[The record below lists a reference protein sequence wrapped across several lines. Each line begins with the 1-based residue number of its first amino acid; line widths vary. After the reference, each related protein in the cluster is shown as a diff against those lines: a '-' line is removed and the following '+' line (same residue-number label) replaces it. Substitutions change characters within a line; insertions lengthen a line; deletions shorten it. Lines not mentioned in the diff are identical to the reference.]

1 MRLILGLVA
10 LVSILPGDA
19 LHAQRQ
25 PPIPPVGVP
34 VPAATTPTEPTEL
47 RNQSTQQDRETT
59 GLEVPVSLDK
69 IRGALAQPPQE
80 GLKGL
85 NEQPTFRL
93 QVQEQQRFEQLM
105 DKIKFE
111 GGTGPEV
118 AGGRANYE
126 LQQVIF
132 PRVDNPLVQ
141 PYAAFSTGEVLT
153 LGAEALI
160 EKLVVDKVSHVFG
173 NMLRAQAER
182 EAREEV
188 ARSLAAL
195 QAAQPAPPPKN

>member
-10 LVSILPGDA
+10 LPLMLLGEP
-19 LHAQRQ
+19 LQAQQQ
-25 PPIPPVGVP
+25 PAVPPAS
-34 VPAATTPTEPTEL
+34 AAAPETTPGES
-47 RNQSTQQDRETT
+47 RNPSTQPQSGAA
-59 GLEVPVSLDK
+59 GLEVPVSLVK
-69 IRGALAQPPQE
+69 IRSALAQPPTE

-105 DKIKFE
+105 DTIKFE

-126 LQQVIF
+126 LQQLIF
-132 PRVDNPLVQ
+132 PKVDNPLVQ
-141 PYAAFSTGEVLT
+141 PYGAFNTGEVLT
-153 LGAEALI
+153 LGAEAII
-160 EKLVVDKVSHVFG
+160 EKLVIDKVSHVFG

-188 ARSLAAL
+188 ARNLAAL
-195 QAAQPAPPPKN
+195 QAAQPTAPPKN

>member
-1 MRLILGLVA
+1 MRLIIGLVA
-10 LVSILPGDA
+10 LVLILLGDPV
-19 LHAQRQ
+19 HAQQQ
-25 PPIPPVGVP
+25 PLVPPAGL
-34 VPAATTPTEPTEL
+34 PAAGATSSS
-47 RNQSTQQDRETT
+47 QSGDRSAQQDKEASR
-59 GLEVPVSLDK
+59 LQVPVSLDK
-69 IRGALAQPPQE
+69 IRGALAQPPAE
-80 GLKGL
+80 LLKGL

-132 PRVDNPLVQ
+132 PKVDNPLVQ

-153 LGAEALI
+153 LGVEALV

-188 ARSLAAL
+188 ARNLAAL
-195 QAAQPAPPPKN
+195 QTAQPAPRSGN